1 MDAYELSKGQRRT
14 KFINNRKHFSKK
26 KPSPDS
32 LKGVYEDTLAKVQ
45 HLGFKLQASEKIS
58 IDDEFKVES
67 LIKLKSVIEQE
78 HETIDIRN
86 IDTLDMAEEYFRQKL
101 NPLVLNMASKFK
113 PGGGVVKGA
122 AAQEECIFRR
132 SNAVLTHYPKWYP
145 LEDNEV
151 IYSPKVTIIK
161 DREYNNLEQTDYWTT
176 AMLAVAAIKNPTTI
190 DGEYADENSK
200 NLMRQKINAIFQIA
214 IQHGHDSLV
223 LGALGCG
230 AYKNPPHIIAE
241 IFKEALKVWSPYFK
255 RIGFAVLANN
265 QQGEQNLEIFTK
277 ILKI

>member
-14 KFINNRKHFSKK
+14 KFINNRKHPSNKK
-26 KPSPDS
+26 SSPDS
-32 LKGVYEDTLAKVQ
+32 LKGVYEDTLAQVQ
-45 HLGFKLQASEKIS
+45 HLGFKLQASEKIN
-58 IDDEFKVES
+58 IEAEFMFEPT
-67 LIKLKSVIEQE
+67 IEQA
-78 HETIDIRN
+78 HEPIDIRN
-86 IDTLDMAEEYFRQKL
+86 MDTLDMAEEYVRQKL

-113 PGGGVVKGA
+113 PGGGVIKGA

-161 DREYNNLEQTDYWTT
+161 DKEYNDLDQTDYWTT
-176 AMLAVAAIKNPTTI
+176 AMLAVPAIKNPKTI
-190 DGEYADENSK
+190 DGDYADEDSK
-200 NLMRQKINAIFQIA
+200 TLMRFKINAIFLIA
-214 IQHGHDSLV
+214 LKRGHDSLV

-230 AYKNPPHIIAE
+230 AYNNPPQIIAE
-241 IFKEALKVWSPYFK
+241 IFKEALKEWHPHFK

-265 QQGEQNLEIFTK
+265 PQGQQNLEIFTK
-277 ILKI
+277 TLKIEPKK

>member
-14 KFINNRKHFSKK
+14 KFINNRKHPSNKK
-26 KPSPDS
+26 SSPDS
-32 LKGVYEDTLAKVQ
+32 LKGVYEDTLAQVQ

-58 IDDEFKVES
+58 IEAEFMFEPS
-67 LIKLKSVIEQE
+67 IEQAYE
-78 HETIDIRN
+78 PIDIRN
-86 IDTLDMAEEYFRQKL
+86 IDTLDMAEEYVRHKL

-161 DREYNNLEQTDYWTT
+161 DKEYNDLDQTDYWTT
-176 AMLAVAAIKNPTTI
+176 AMLAVPAIKNPKTI
-190 DGEYADENSK
+190 DGDYADEDSK
-200 NLMRQKINAIFQIA
+200 SLMRFKINAIFLIA
-214 IQHGHDSLV
+214 LKRGHDSLV

-230 AYKNPPHIIAE
+230 AYNNPPQIIAE
-241 IFKEALKVWSPYFK
+241 IFKEALKVWHPYFK

-265 QQGEQNLEIFTK
+265 PQGQQNLEIFTK
-277 ILKI
+277 MLKIEPKK